1 MMNFLRNNYHRWILG
16 ITAVMVLLPTIT
28 LAQTPPIVEDSE
40 HIVGT
45 VVSKVLVEQTEQ
57 FGVLRDLYQLTINLE
72 NGEVLETEHASI
84 VGKPTVT
91 TDVGTNIVVEKLQ
104 TTEGVRYFIK
114 ETYRY
119 NKVLWFILAFFLLGI
134 ALGGKKGFSS
144 MLGLVLSIAILFFF
158 VIPQIVAGHSPLL
171 ISIIGCIGIAVTSIY
186 LAHGFNRR
194 TSIAVISTIITLV
207 IAIVIA
213 VVVTSW
219 LQLAGL
225 GTEEAMFVMTGP
237 LAHVDL
243 RGLLLGGMII
253 GTLGILDDIT
263 TAQTAAIDELSKAN
277 HSLDFKELYT
287 RGMSIG
293 QEHIASLINSLALA
307 YAGASLPLFLLFF
320 TERSMPWWLIV
331 NSEFITEEI
340 TRTLVGST
348 ALLLA
353 VPIAT
358 FFAAKAFQL
367 GRHTNAT
374 GHVCH
379 H

>member
-28 LAQTPPIVEDSE
+28 LAQAPPIVEDSE